1 VLRLGG
7 SKWLFVAEKKYI
19 RKKEKWGK

>member
-7 SKWLFVAEKKYI
+7 NKWLFVAEKKYI